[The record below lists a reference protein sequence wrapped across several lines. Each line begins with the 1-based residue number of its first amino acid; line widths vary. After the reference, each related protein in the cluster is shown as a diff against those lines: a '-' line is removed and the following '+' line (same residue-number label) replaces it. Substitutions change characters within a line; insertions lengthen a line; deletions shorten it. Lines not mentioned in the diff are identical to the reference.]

1 MFKKSVTAR
10 INSLYSR
17 VKNQILVLDGAMGT
31 MLLKE
36 HLTEEDFRGERFRDH
51 PVPLRGMNDV
61 LNLTQPDTVKTI
73 HNKYLDAG
81 ADILTT
87 NSFNANY
94 FGLKEHVLEDYVYDI
109 NYQAA
114 LLAREALK
122 AYSGPDTKK
131 PRFIAGTMGPTRKM
145 ASLSPDV
152 ERPGYRDVHFDELAN
167 AYHEQAQ
174 ALIDGGVDIIMVETV
189 FDTLNAKAAL
199 YAVNKIRK
207 KSGSDIP
214 VMVSG
219 TITEESGR
227 NLSGQTVEA
236 FYNSLQPYSLFSI
249 GLNCS
254 FGAEKMRPYIERLAE
269 KSAIYVSA
277 HPNAGL
283 PNETGGYDQY
293 ADEMAAQVES
303 FFQNGYVNIVGACCG
318 STPDHVKAIAQ
329 KAEKYKPR
337 QLESHVKSTKLS
349 GLQSLSVK
357 DKTRLIKVSER
368 TNVSG
373 SKQLA
378 RFIREEKYE
387 DALQIAREQ
396 IQLEADMLNISVDE
410 AMVDSSRAMPDF
422 LNLLTSEPDIAMVP
436 FMLDSSN
443 FEVIKSGLKYLQGK
457 SIVNSIS
464 LKEGEEEFVRKAE
477 TIRNLGA
484 AVVVMAFDENGQA
497 ESYQRKVEIC
507 ERAYE
512 ILTRKLEFPPEDIVF
527 DPNVLAIGTGIDQ
540 HKNYARDFIRAVEWI
555 RQNLP
560 YAKVNAGISNVSFAF
575 RGNDYL
581 RDVINSVFLHHC
593 HKAGLNFAIV
603 NPAKVYDIKDIPE
616 KLLRRVE
623 DLIFN
628 RRNDATERLLE
639 LANEFGK
646 KGRSITPDKKW
657 RNHSPEKR
665 LRYAVSH
672 GITTYIHQD
681 VLELKEEYDDPLKI
695 IEGPLM
701 EEMDKV
707 GTSFAK
713 GKMFLPQV
721 IKSARVMKRTV
732 SILMPYI
739 SRESKNGQAGS
750 RGKILLATVEG
761 DVHDIG
767 KNILSLVLR
776 SNNFDVID
784 LGIMVPNEEI
794 MEAID
799 KEKPD
804 LVGLSGLITPSL
816 DAMKE
821 LVEELE
827 KRKYDIPV
835 LIGGATTSSV
845 HTAVKLAP
853 GYSGTVVHCS
863 DASKSILIAN
873 KLLEKDA
880 HVYKEEIKQEQKN
893 LKTRYEKR
901 KRTRKFL
908 PLKDARKKRY
918 AYNYKKAKE
927 VVPRL
932 LGTKEFQDFDL
943 NLLRN
948 YIDWTPFFH
957 GWGLK
962 GVFPGI
968 LEKEK
973 VGKEASRLFDE
984 AQEILDKIV
993 RDKLLNP
1000 KGIIGLFPANSDGD
1014 DILVYK
1020 DDSRKKILKRIP
1032 MLRQQQIRDEKGV
1045 SYSLS
1050 DFIAPVDSGIRDY
1063 FGGFA
1068 VTSGFETE
1076 KYVKQFKQEGDS
1088 YNSVMFRLIAD
1099 RLVEA
1104 FAEVL
1109 HEWVRKKYWGYD
1121 PRERLSNEELIKE
1134 KYKGIRPAPGYPA
1147 CPDHTLKVHIF
1158 DLLKVEER
1166 VSISLTDSLAMKPAS
1181 SVAGFYMA
1189 HDLSSYFGIGK
1200 IGKDQ
1205 VADYAERASIDID
1218 EAEKWLYPVL
1228 DYK

>member
-1 MFKKSVTAR
+1 MFKKSVTAK
-10 INSLYSR
+10 INELYSR
-17 VKNQILVLDGAMGT
+17 VKHQILVLDGAMGT

-36 HLTEEDFRGERFRDH
+36 DLDEKDYRGERFKDH
-51 PVPLRGMNDV
+51 PVLLKGMNDI
-61 LNLTQPDTVKTI
+61 LNLTQPEMVKAI
-73 HNKYLDAG
+73 HDKYLEAG

-94 FGLKEHVLEDYVYDI
+94 FGLKEHGLEAYVYEI

-114 LLAREALK
+114 QLAWK
-122 AYSGPDTKK
+122 AIKDFSGKDSDKT
-131 PRFIAGTMGPTRKM
+131 RFIAGTMGPTRKM
-145 ASLSPDV
+145 ASISPDV
-152 ERPGYRDVHFDELAN
+152 ERPGYRDVHFDELVS
-167 AYHEQAQ
+167 AYQEQAQ
-174 ALIDGGVDIIMVETV
+174 GLIDGGVDIIMVETI

-199 YAVNKIRK
+199 YAVNKIRRN
-207 KSGSDIP
+207 SGSDIP

-236 FYNSLQPYSLFSI
+236 FYNSLQPFSLFSI

-254 FGAEKMRPYIERLAE
+254 FGAEKLRPYLQRLAE

-283 PNETGGYDQY
+283 PNEEGKYDQH

-303 FFQNGYVNIVGACCG
+303 FFQNNYVNIIGGCCG
-318 STPDHVKAIAQ
+318 STPGHVRAIAQ
-329 KAEKYKPR
+329 KAAKYSPR
-337 QLESHVKSTKLS
+337 KLETHVRSTKLS

-357 DKTRLIKVSER
+357 DKTRLIKISER

-373 SKQLA
+373 SRQLA
-378 RFIREEKYE
+378 GYIRDGKYE
-387 DALQIAREQ
+387 DALRIARDQ
-396 IQLEADMLNISVDE
+396 IQIGADMLNISVDE
-410 AMVDSSRAMPDF
+410 GLVDSKSVMPDF
-422 LNLLTSEPDIAMVP
+422 LNLLSSEPDVAMVP
-436 FMLDSSN
+436 FMIDSSH
-443 FEVIKSGLKYLQGK
+443 FEVIEAGLKCLQGK

-464 LKEGEEEFVRKAE
+464 LKDGEEVFKRQAE
-477 TIRNLGA
+477 KIRDLGA
-484 AVVVMAFDENGQA
+484 AVVVMAFDEKGQA
-497 ESYQRKVEIC
+497 DTYSRKVEIC
-507 ERAYE
+507 KRAYG
-512 ILTRKLEFPPEDIVF
+512 ILTNKLEFPPEDIVF
-527 DPNVLAIGTGIDQ
+527 DPNVFAIGTGIEE
-540 HKNYARDFIRAVEWI
+540 HKNYALDFIKSVEWI
-555 RQNLP
+555 KKNLP

-575 RGNDYL
+575 RGNEYL
-581 RDVINSVFLHHC
+581 RDVINSVFLHHSSE
-593 HKAGLNFAIV
+593 AGLDFAIL
-603 NPAKVYDIKDIPE
+603 NPSKIHELKDIPE
-616 KLLRRVE
+616 KMLKRVE

-628 RRNDATERLLE
+628 RRKDATERLLE
-639 LANEFGK
+639 LANEYGK
-646 KGRSITPDKKW
+646 KGKSVAPDKKW
-657 RNHSPEKR
+657 RNHSAEKR
-665 LRYAVSH
+665 IRYAVSN
-672 GITTYIHQD
+672 GIITYIEED
-681 VLELKEEYDDPLKI
+681 ILELKDQYDQTLKI

-721 IKSARVMKRTV
+721 IKSARVMKHAV
-732 SILMPYI
+732 SVLMPHLNKEAAI
-739 SRESKNGQAGS
+739 GAAGTK
-750 RGKILLATVEG
+750 GKILLATVEG

-776 SNNFDVID
+776 SNNFEVID

-794 MEAID
+794 LKAID

-816 DAMKE
+816 DHMAE
-821 LVEELE
+821 FIDELE
-827 KRKYDIPV
+827 KRKYNIPV
-835 LIGGATTSSV
+835 LIGGATTSNV

-853 GYSGTVVHCS
+853 RYSGPVVHCS
-863 DASKSILIAN
+863 DASKSISLAT
-873 KLLEKDA
+873 KLLNEEA
-880 HVYKEEIKQEQKN
+880 QLYKEKIKQEQKN

-901 KRTRKFL
+901 KLTRKFL
-908 PLKDARKKRY
+908 PLKDARKSRY

-932 LGTKEFQDFDL
+932 LGTKEFHDFDL
-943 NLLRN
+943 KLLRR

-962 GVFPGI
+962 GVFPSI

-973 VGKEASRLFDE
+973 VGKEASRLFEE
-984 AQEILDKIV
+984 AQGILDEIA
-993 RDKLLNP
+993 RDKLLKP
-1000 KGIIGLFPANSDGD
+1000 KGIIGLFPANSEGD
-1014 DILVYK
+1014 DILVFE
-1020 DDSRKKILKRIP
+1020 DDSRKKIRKRIP
-1032 MLRQQQIRDEKGV
+1032 MLRQQQLRDKHGV
-1045 SYSLS
+1045 TYSLS
-1050 DFIAPVDSGIRDY
+1050 DFIAPVDSGIKDY

-1076 KYVKQFKQEGDS
+1076 KYVKQFKEEGDS
-1088 YNSVMFRLIAD
+1088 YNSVMLRLIAD

-1109 HEWVRKKYWGYD
+1109 HEWVRKKYWGYE
-1121 PRERLSNEELIKE
+1121 PGEKLSQEELIKE

-1147 CPDHTLKVHIF
+1147 CPDHTLKIHIF
-1158 DLLKVEER
+1158 ELLKVQER
-1166 VSISLTDSLAMKPAS
+1166 IGISLTDSLAMKPAS

-1189 HDLSSYFGIGK
+1189 HDLSKYFGIGK

-1205 VADYAERASIDID
+1205 VADYAERANIGID
-1218 EAEKWLYPVL
+1218 EAEKWLHPVL